1 MADRANLHLIRRK
14 TRDRSIALL
23 IAGAVLLTPPL
34 AGISLI
40 DGNIGGVPIPLLYI
54 FAVWIML
61 ITGAGLLSRPL
72 IESDDLSTS
81 TETTEPES

>member
-1 MADRANLHLIRRK
+1 MADRANQHLIRRK

-40 DGNIGGVPIPLLYI
+40 DGSLAGVPIPLIYV
-54 FAVWIML
+54 FAVWILL
-61 ITGAGLLSRPL
+61 IVGAGLLSRPL
-72 IESDDLSTS
+72 TESDDFAATAEA
-81 TETTEPES
+81 TDPEN

>member
-40 DGNIGGVPIPLLYI
+40 DGSIGGLPIPLLYV
-54 FAVWIML
+54 FAVWILL
-61 ITGAGLLSRPL
+61 ISGAALLSRPL
-72 IESDDLSTS
+72 VESDDQAGS
-81 TETTEPES
+81 TETTDIES